1 MSWLVRASIQ
11 VGGVTQTG
19 ARLVAIDCET
29 TGSGARD
36 RIVEIATVTLDPR
49 TLEPVD
55 EYDTL
60 VNPERDVGPVGVHGI
75 TASMLE
81 AAPVFGEVAAAI
93 ARRIDGAI
101 LAAHNLPFDTRM
113 LGYEFT
119 RMGVSFDGGV
129 GLCTL
134 RATGAKLSIACA
146 RFGIA
151 LNLEHRALTDARATV
166 ELMRKCAASGR
177 PDARA
182 ATVGQV
188 SGIPNPRTLRREAR
202 GEGVSDLVRIVSH
215 AYYPYSDEVLLQ
227 YLDALDRTLDDRRI
241 DGAEYAELVSLA
253 DRLRISPEQRTE
265 AHRAYVASII
275 AAARRDDIVTEAER
289 QLIKHVADALKVP
302 DVVMPEVTDL
312 PAASSLQQGMRVCF
326 TGAMTVSREP
336 IARSALER
344 LAACAG
350 LQPVRSVTRKGCDV
364 LVAADVSTR
373 SGKAR
378 KAHSYGIPVISVA
391 VFLEQVG
398 AVTAAQGSP
407 P

>member
-1 MSWLVRASIQ
+1 M
-11 VGGVTQTG
+11 TQTG
-19 ARLVAIDCET
+19 TRLVAIDCET
-29 TGSGARD
+29 TGFGARD

-93 ARRIDGAI
+93 TRRIDGAI

-113 LGYEFT
+113 LGYEFA

-326 TGAMTVSREP
+326 TGTMTVSREP

-350 LQPVRSVTRKGCDV
+350 LQPVQSVTRKGCDV

-373 SGKAR
+373 SGNAR

>member
-1 MSWLVRASIQ
+1 MAASAC
-11 VGGVTQTG
+11 VP
-19 ARLVAIDCET
+19 
-29 TGSGARD
+29 S
-36 RIVEIATVTLDPR
+36 
-49 TLEPVD
+49 
-55 EYDTL
+55 
-60 VNPERDVGPVGVHGI
+60 
-75 TASMLE
+75 
-81 AAPVFGEVAAAI
+81 
-93 ARRIDGAI
+93 
-101 LAAHNLPFDTRM
+101 
-113 LGYEFT
+113 
-119 RMGVSFDGGV
+119 
-129 GLCTL
+129 
-134 RATGAKLSIACA
+134 ATGAKLSIACA

-253 DRLRISPEQRTE
+253 NRLRISPEQRTE

-326 TGAMTVSREP
+326 TGTMTVSREP

-364 LVAADVSTR
+364 LVAADVSTW

-391 VFLEQVG
+391 GFLEQVG

>member
-1 MSWLVRASIQ
+1 M
-11 VGGVTQTG
+11 TQTD
-19 ARLVAIDCET
+19 ARLVALDCET
-29 TGSGARD
+29 TGFGALD

-60 VNPERDVGPVGVHGI
+60 VNPERDVGDVGVHGI
-75 TASMLE
+75 TASMLD

-113 LGYEFT
+113 LGYEFA

-151 LNLEHRALTDARATV
+151 LDLKHRALTDARATV
-166 ELMRKCAASGR
+166 ELMRECAAASGL

-188 SGIPNPRTLRREAR
+188 SDIPNPRTLRRDAT

-241 DGAEYAELVSLA
+241 DDAEYAELVSLA

-275 AAARRDDIVTEAER
+275 AAARRDDIITEAER
-289 QLIKHVADALKVP
+289 QLVKHVADALKVP

-326 TGAMTVSREP
+326 TGTTTVSRQP

-391 VFLEQVG
+391 GFLEQLG
-398 AVTAAQGSP
+398 AVTDAQGSAP
-407 P
+407 

>member
-1 MSWLVRASIQ
+1 MSYVARASVQ
-11 VGGVTQTG
+11 EDSVTQTG

-29 TGSGARD
+29 TGFGARD

-75 TASMLE
+75 TASMVE
-81 AAPVFGEVAAAI
+81 AAPVFGEVAAVV

-113 LGYEFT
+113 LGYEFA
-119 RMGVSFDGGV
+119 RMGVSFDGGA

-134 RATGAKLSIACA
+134 RATGAKLGIACA

-151 LNLEHRALTDARATV
+151 LKLEHRALTDARATV
-166 ELMRKCAASGR
+166 ELMRECGASGR
-177 PDARA
+177 SDARA
-182 ATVGQV
+182 ATVGHV
-188 SGIPNPRTLRREAR
+188 RGIQNPRTLRRQSR

-241 DGAEYAELVSLA
+241 DDEEHAELVALA
-253 DRLRISPEQRTE
+253 DRLRISRDQRTE

-275 AAARRDDIVTEAER
+275 AAARRDGIITEAER
-289 QLIKHVADALKVP
+289 QLIRHVANALKLS
-302 DVVMPEVTDL
+302 DVAMPEVTDL
-312 PAASSLQQGMRVCF
+312 PAASSFQQGMRVCF
-326 TGAMTVSREP
+326 TGTVTVGGQP
-336 IARSALER
+336 IARSVLER

-350 LQPVRSVTRKGCDV
+350 LQPVRSVTKKACEI

-391 VFLEQVG
+391 GFLEQLG
-398 AVTAAQGSP
+398 ADANT
-407 P
+407 